1 MPGSERVA
9 GPARLGPCPLHAAV
23 AASPGEPLW
32 PSPPGR
38 VTAGSDAKLSSPRGL
53 VEARGDL
60 GGTGPRTATS
70 GKNHTRTSQASVPA
84 SAKRPRPVLRLSG
97 RCRILGGCAR
107 SAPRGASKPAGD
119 LGREEAAHVHAGA
132 LRTAFRIDPRRLQG
146 GCRAPGGARGP
157 RSAQDPACGARSACA
172 RCSERAAPCAR
183 ALSADGAPAGRRS
196 HVSLASRERAASTC
210 AEVTRVTHVVRSAS
224 SKRWGLVFRPGV
236 FTVPSPRLPP
246 AAGPREASGAGRRG
260 PRRAGAVSGPRRKLA
275 PPDLAAAGGRPP
287 ADGSP
292 GRARPPRSCRARA
305 EVAAQCPGLSARRP
319 PGCVVSSARGTSCYW
334 ATGNPQCPVE
344 EGSRSGGG
352 GGGCQTVGTT

>member
-9 GPARLGPCPLHAAV
+9 GPARLGPCALHAAV

-97 RCRILGGCAR
+97 RCRIVGGCAR
-107 SAPRGASKPAGD
+107 SAPRGASTPAGD
-119 LGREEAAHVHAGA
+119 LGRAEAAHVHAGA

-183 ALSADGAPAGRRS
+183 ALSGDGAPAGRRS
-196 HVSLASRERAASTC
+196 RVSLASRERAASTC

-236 FTVPSPRLPP
+236 FTVPSPRPPP

-260 PRRAGAVSGPRRKLA
+260 LRRAGAVSGPRRELA
-275 PPDLAAAGGRPP
+275 PPDLAAAGGGLQQTAPRGGPGPRAP
-287 ADGSP
+287 A
-292 GRARPPRSCRARA
+292 ARA
-305 EVAAQCPGLSARRP
+305 EVAAQCRGSVPGGLRAVWSAPR
-319 PGCVVSSARGTSCYW
+319 
-334 ATGNPQCPVE
+334 
-344 EGSRSGGG
+344 
-352 GGGCQTVGTT
+352 VGLLVIGPL

>member
-9 GPARLGPCPLHAAV
+9 GPARLGPFPLHAAV

-53 VEARGDL
+53 VEARSDL

-107 SAPRGASKPAGD
+107 SAPRGASTPAGD
-119 LGREEAAHVHAGA
+119 LGRAEAAHVHAGA

-172 RCSERAAPCAR
+172 QCRRRTCGTAVPCLSCFPGAR
-183 ALSADGAPAGRRS
+183 REHLRGGHPSDSRRPVREFQALG
-196 HVSLASRERAASTC
+196 
-210 AEVTRVTHVVRSAS
+210 
-224 SKRWGLVFRPGV
+224 
-236 FTVPSPRLPP
+236 PRLPTRGVHGAV
-246 AAGPREASGAGRRG
+246 AAAAACSRAPGGFGCGPQGTPQGWRGERSSPKAGASGPGRG
-260 PRRAGAVSGPRRKLA
+260 
-275 PPDLAAAGGRPP
+275 GGRPP
-287 ADGSP
+287 ADGSA
-292 GRARPPRSCRARA
+292 GRARPPRSCRARRGGCA
-305 EVAAQCPGLSARRP
+305 VPGLSARRP

-334 ATGNPQCPVE
+334 ATVNPQCPVK
-344 EGSRSGGG
+344 EGRRSVGGG
-352 GGGCQTVGTT
+352 AARQWEPREFRFF